1 VNAPGPARARD
12 DGSAAAP
19 AHDAGE
25 GELGR
30 LQADFP
36 QFLIWR
42 EAIAGRRR
50 YVARRLAPGTRPH
63 TLVSPD
69 PGELRAAL
77 AQRPRYSEG
86 GGGA

>member
-1 VNAPGPARARD
+1 
-12 DGSAAAP
+12 
-19 AHDAGE
+19 
-25 GELGR
+25 LGR

-77 AQRPRYSEG
+77 AQRPR
-86 GGGA
+86 